1 MNIVIYVKPVPDPS
15 IISLNAENEL
25 EKDSLVYMLNPSDLA
40 AVEEA
45 VRLKENDDTH
55 SVITL
60 SMAPPAEE
68 GLLRRC
74 LAIGA
79 DRAALL
85 WDITLADSD
94 SYAAGVVLAKAAES
108 LTPDLILCG
117 QKAIDSEMGF
127 FAYVVAAQLGIPFV
141 GRVVRMEILPNGKVM
156 VESKLEKG
164 NRERVEVG
172 FPVVLGVDESLNEPR
187 YASLP
192 SLIAAL
198 RREVE
203 RYRLKELDLPVSEV
217 GASGSKI
224 KVAALSP
231 PKPRPKRLFVPDS
244 NLSAAERMRQVMS
257 GGVASEKKD
266 LFEGSP
272 EELSRKF
279 VKFLRQVNILQDGV
293 A

>member
-1 MNIVIYVKPVPDPS
+1 MNIVVCVKPVPDPS
-15 IISLNAENEL
+15 IICLNAENML
-25 EKDSLVYMLNPSDLA
+25 EEDSLVYMLNPADLA

-45 VRLKENDDTH
+45 VRLKENDDNH
-55 SVITL
+55 SVVTL
-60 SMAPPAEE
+60 SMAPPVME

-79 DRAALL
+79 DRSILL
-85 WDITLADSD
+85 WDKTLTDSD

-108 LTPDLILCG
+108 FSPDLILCG
-117 QKAIDSEMGF
+117 QKAIDSEMGCF
-127 FAYVVAAQLGIPFV
+127 GYVVAAQLGIPFV
-141 GRVVRMEILPNGKVM
+141 GRVVKMEISSNGKVM

-164 NRERVEVG
+164 NRERVEVS
-172 FPVVLGVDESLNEPR
+172 FPAVLGVDDSLNEPR

-198 RREVE
+198 RGDIE
-203 RYRLKELDLPVSEV
+203 RYNLKELDLPVSEI

-224 KVAALSP
+224 KVAALST

-244 NLSAAERMRQVMS
+244 NLSAAERMRQIMS
-257 GGVASEKKD
+257 GGVASESKD

-272 EELSRKF
+272 EELSQKF
-279 VKFLRQVNILQDGV
+279 IQFLRQVNILQDG
-293 A
+293 AA